1 MSRSARPTLGSLSQ
15 SLMTRPSSCGCPSQS
30 RGEVEVKESSEAPH
44 KMLKT
49 MKVFLTNHLVTPFK
63 EKKTRAAVN
72 VQGREKDDRL
82 RRVIE
87 EVLIKW
93 GSIGYYSAFNSVLF
107 ELFTINKNGG
117 KMFIGISVT
126 WLD

>member
-1 MSRSARPTLGSLSQ
+1 MQVHAFY
-15 SLMTRPSSCGCPSQS
+15 MTNR
-30 RGEVEVKESSEAPH
+30 
-44 KMLKT
+44 
-49 MKVFLTNHLVTPFK
+49 LVTPFND
-63 EKKTRAAVN
+63 KKRGASVN
-72 VQGREKDDRL
+72 LQGREKDDRL
-82 RRVIE
+82 RGVLE

-107 ELFTINKNGG
+107 ELFAINKNGG